1 MGHNRKVTQGMPV
14 YGQRMTLPVTVQ
26 EVEIPVDHI
35 DADENPIHLE
45 DYSSVGE
52 HVTSQIEIQ
61 SEPLVLS
68 SIPGLENYYV
78 QNVEVASDVDEPPA
92 VEVAAGSEK
101 KASENYKVVSVIKS
115 TGNSNV
121 DLNKSKVGVILD
133 NVRQTRRRG
142 PRSGMASSPNDAEV
156 SDEGAQSSS
165 SNFSK
170 SSYLRKKRRRVI
182 IDQIK
187 AIPVSEFK
195 AQLNDVSDIV
205 RPIELAPARSRSL
218 KYYNT
223 KGVGKLFAYPGKSI
237 QSDRVFKHFERQLT
251 SVKQECKPLDDMK
264 LLPIGYKPQIDPSKI
279 KRITRRRRYPEA
291 EEYQRRMSQQQMQET
306 FDNLVA
312 ESQKNM
318 EAVFLENTGTLVD
331 EESGNL
337 RVLIQAAETDSIG
350 NETSERV
357 ETMYAHDGSTSDLT
371 DGREIVLIGSR
382 KEGEDAA
389 MMQRKIELLLAAA
402 ESREQGMEMQP
413 LYICD
418 PSLDGEGQI
427 FMTQDDHQIFV
438 VHNVM
443 DDDEGQTETVVT
455 T

>member
-1 MGHNRKVTQGMPV
+1 MPV
-14 YGQRMTLPVTVQ
+14 YGQRMTIPVTVQ
-26 EVEIPVDHI
+26 EVEIPVDQI
-35 DADENPIHLE
+35 DSDENAIHLE

-61 SEPLVLS
+61 SEQLVLS

-78 QNVEVASDVDEPPA
+78 QSVEAGADVDEVSA
-92 VEVAAGSEK
+92 VEIAPTSDK
-101 KASENYKVVSVIKS
+101 KTSENFKVVSVIKS
-115 TGNSNV
+115 TGSSNV

-133 NVRQTRRRG
+133 NVRQSRRRG
-142 PRSGMASSPNDAEV
+142 PRSGMCGTTSSDAEAASL
-156 SDEGAQSSS
+156 SDEGAQSSTNS
-165 SNFSK
+165 AK

-182 IDQIK
+182 IDQVK

-195 AQLNDVSDIV
+195 AQLNDVSDII

-237 QSDRVFKHFERQLT
+237 QSDRVFKHFEKQLT
-251 SVKQECKPLDDMK
+251 SVKQECKPLEDMK

-331 EESGNL
+331 DESGNL
-337 RVLIQAAETDSIG
+337 RVLIQAAENDAVGSDA
-350 NETSERV
+350 SERV
-357 ETMYAHDGSTSDLT
+357 DTMYATAGDELG

-382 KEGEDAA
+382 KEGEDGA

-402 ESREQGMEMQP
+402 ESREQGMELQP

-418 PSLDGEGQI
+418 SSFDGAEGQL
-427 FMTQDDHQIFV
+427 FMSQDDHQIYV
-438 VHNVM
+438 VQNVV
-443 DDDEGQTETVVT
+443 DDDDGQTETVVT
-455 T
+455 S